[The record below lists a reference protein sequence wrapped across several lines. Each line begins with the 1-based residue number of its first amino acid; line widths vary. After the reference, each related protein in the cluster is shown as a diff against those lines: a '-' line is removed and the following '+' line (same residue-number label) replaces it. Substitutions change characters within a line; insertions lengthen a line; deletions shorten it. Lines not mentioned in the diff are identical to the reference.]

1 VIILLWTENYITNTI
16 YDIGYNIKIIML
28 SELYEII
35 IGQTIYMCKIDYQD
49 EVSYEYHIINI
60 YLLHAW

>member
-1 VIILLWTENYITNTI
+1 
-16 YDIGYNIKIIML
+16 ML

-60 YLLHAW
+60 YLLHA